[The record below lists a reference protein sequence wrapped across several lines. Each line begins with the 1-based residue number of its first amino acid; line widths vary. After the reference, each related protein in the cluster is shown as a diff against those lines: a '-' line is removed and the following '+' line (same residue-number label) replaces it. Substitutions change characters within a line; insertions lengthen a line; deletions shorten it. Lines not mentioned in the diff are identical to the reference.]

1 MFSALCEIE
10 TLRKRINIV
19 IALAPI
25 VKIGRVDDNT
35 FFASLARRIPKLLQY
50 TQSWGIH
57 EFFDE
62 DWSSIN

>member
-1 MFSALCEIE
+1 MFSALAENE
-10 TLRKRINIV
+10 ALQARINIV

-25 VKIGRVDDNT
+25 AKIGRVDDNT
-35 FFASLARRIPKLLQY
+35 FFASLSKRIPILLQC

-62 DWSSIN
+62 DW

>member
-1 MFSALCEIE
+1 MFSALCENE
-10 TLRKRINIV
+10 MLRAHINIV

-25 VKIGRVDDNT
+25 AKIGRVDDNT

>member
-1 MFSALCEIE
+1 MFSALVENE
-10 TLRKRINIV
+10 KLRAQINIV

-25 VKIGRVDDNT
+25 AKIGRSDDNS

-62 DWSSIN
+62 NWSSIN